1 MRRFFRSA
9 AFPILIV
16 IVLAFF
22 AQRLLNGDEKEK
34 TPTLSEFQAQVQER
48 SRRVRRGH
56 LPAEEQHD
64 PGPAEERQRVLG
76 RLSRTTTSRQL
87 VRILE
92 RHDVAFNAEGTG
104 GSSFLSIL
112 TYILPFILFFGFWL
126 FLMNQMQGGG
136 SRVMSFGKSRAKR
149 MSVDAP
155 KITFRDV
162 AGVDEAVQ
170 ELHEIKE
177 FLENPKRFQALGARI
192 PKGVLLYGPPGT
204 GKTLLARAV
213 AGEAGVPFF
222 SISGS
227 DFVEMFVGV
236 GASRV
241 RDLFEQAKQNSP
253 CIIFMDEIDA
263 VGRHRG
269 AGMGGGHDE
278 REQTLNQLL
287 VEMDG
292 FEMKDNIILIAATN
306 RPDILD
312 PALLRPGR
320 FDRQIVVDRPD
331 RKGRKQILEVHTRG
345 KPLAKVIDLDALA
358 GQTPGFTGADLAN
371 LINEAALL
379 TARSSKRE
387 ITMDELEEGIMRV
400 IAGPEKKSRVM
411 SEKERLVTAYHEL
424 GHAIVGHLLP
434 NCDPVHKISI
444 ISRGQALGYTISLPT
459 EDKFLTTRA
468 ELTDTMGMTL
478 GGRAAEEIVF
488 GEITTGASN
497 DLEKVTATAKQ
508 MVMRYGMSERLG
520 PRVFGHDRS
529 QPFLGREFSSEPDYS
544 DEIAREIDDEIRR
557 IVEEAHQTA
566 KDILIEHREAMD
578 RISRILLRARDD
590 QLRGVR
596 EAARGGLRG
605 RGVRRARGGAEGPR
619 GPRGAGEES
628 RSRGPQARAAAASR
642 FRRQRRDARR
652 PPRRLATFAEPPIR
666 PRSARYSP
674 GDPDHGDRQRDPR
687 LVLGRGP
694 VPANPSGRSSTA
706 ARLLDEG
713 ADLLDVGGESTRPG
727 ARGVSAAEELA
738 RVGPVVEELRG
749 APARRSRSTPPRSR
763 SRRPRSTPARGS
775 STTSRRFESEPELAA
790 LCADRDCGLVLMHMQ
805 GTPRTM
811 QSDPTYDDVVDDVK
825 AFLAERIEFA
835 TAEGVARG
843 AHLDR
848 PWDRL
853 RQDRRSQP
861 GAPAAAQRAGR
872 ARPADRGRHLPQE
885 LPRQPHGPRGRRA
898 GRRHDRLQRAGDA
911 GRSVR
916 VPGPRRGRSIARRST
931 SPRRSSAVVPGRAGS
946 RSLPDSGAGALVASR
961 PVEAHRPGLELLRR
975 GRDPPP
981 LDLHASRRQR
991 GRARDRAAPRDRRQL
1006 RRPGLRRRC

>member
-16 IVLAFF
+16 VVLAFF
-22 AQRLLNGDEKEK
+22 AQRLISPGSGHETPDYTTFVQRVDSGQIESVTWNTKDNTLNVKQKDGTSYDEAY
-34 TPTLSEFQAQVQER
+34 PDSDSSQAQLLNSLQ
-48 SRRVRRGH
+48 
-56 LPAEEQHD
+56 QHD
-64 PGPAEERQRVLG
+64 VKTEIKGK
-76 RLSRTTTSRQL
+76 
-87 VRILE
+87 
-92 RHDVAFNAEGTG
+92 G
-104 GSSFLSIL
+104 GSSLLSLL
-112 TYILPFILFFGFWL
+112 TYILPFLLFFAFWI

-162 AGVDEAVQ
+162 AGADEAVQ

-177 FLENPKRFQALGARI
+177 FLENPKKFQSLGARI

-345 KPLAKVIDLDALA
+345 KPLAQNIDLDALA

-379 TARSSKRE
+379 TARGNKRE
-387 ITMDELEEGIMRV
+387 ITMLELEEGIMRV

-434 NCDPVHKISI
+434 NSDPVHKVSI

-468 ELTDTMGMTL
+468 ELNDTMAMTL

-497 DLEKVTATAKQ
+497 DLEKVTETAKQ
-508 MVMRYGMSERLG
+508 MVMRFGMSERLG

-529 QPFLGREFSSEPDYS
+529 LPFLGREFSAEPDYS
-544 DEIAREIDDEIRR
+544 DEVAREIDDEVRR
-557 IVEEAHQTA
+557 MVEDAHQTS
-566 KDILIEHREAMD
+566 KDILSEHREQLD
-578 RISRILLRARDD
+578 TLSRILLDRETIEAEEFIALLEGKPEDEVFADDEEEAKPPEAPAVEEKGTAREGPKP
-590 QLRGVR
+590 RPR
-596 EAARGGLRG
+596 PRPGLAG
-605 RGVRRARGGAEGPR
+605 GGAEM
-619 GPRGAGEES
+619 
-628 RSRGPQARAAAASR
+628 RS
-642 FRRQRRDARR
+642 
-652 PPRRLATFAEPPIR
+652 
-666 PRSARYSP
+666 
-674 GDPDHGDRQRDPR
+674 
-687 LVLGRGP
+687 
-694 VPANPSGRSSTA
+694 N
-706 ARLLDEG
+706 
-713 ADLLDVGGESTRPG
+713 
-727 ARGVSAAEELA
+727 
-738 RVGPVVEELRG
+738 
-749 APARRSRSTPPRSR
+749 
-763 SRRPRSTPARGS
+763 
-775 STTSRRFESEPELAA
+775 
-790 LCADRDCGLVLMHMQ
+790 
-805 GTPRTM
+805 
-811 QSDPTYDDVVDDVK
+811 
-825 AFLAERIEFA
+825 
-835 TAEGVARG
+835 
-843 AHLDR
+843 
-848 PWDRL
+848 
-853 RQDRRSQP
+853 
-861 GAPAAAQRAGR
+861 
-872 ARPADRGRHLPQE
+872 
-885 LPRQPHGPRGRRA
+885 
-898 GRRHDRLQRAGDA
+898 
-911 GRSVR
+911 
-916 VPGPRRGRSIARRST
+916 
-931 SPRRSSAVVPGRAGS
+931 
-946 RSLPDSGAGALVASR
+946 DS
-961 PVEAHRPGLELLRR
+961 
-975 GRDPPP
+975 
-981 LDLHASRRQR
+981 
-991 GRARDRAAPRDRRQL
+991 
-1006 RRPGLRRRC
+1006 